1 MKLKT
6 VNSRINRKYPKYL
19 LTSKE
24 AAEVLQMTSK
34 NIYQLVKSGK
44 LKPLS
49 IYDTGQRPFRFRK
62 SDLARL
68 IKQEKINI
76 QVNQ

>member
-1 MKLKT
+1 MKLKEIEAII
-6 VNSRINRKYPKYL
+6 NSKYPRYL
-19 LTSKE
+19 LTTKE

-49 IYDTGQRPFRFRK
+49 IYDSGQRPFRFRK
-62 SDLARL
+62 ADLARL

-76 QVNQ
+76 Q